1 MTHFDIL
8 SNTFTRVPNIPKFN
22 IDLYIEDFNKKIQEI
37 DIVKGELKRDIIDYD
52 ELKGLEC

>member
-1 MTHFDIL
+1 MHFDIL

-37 DIVKGELKRDIIDYD
+37 DIVKVN
-52 ELKGLEC
+52 